1 MFRVPELLNYCAKV
15 FGVSARVVVQPSVI
29 YRDVSGE
36 FVLLNLQ
43 SGVYYGLDAIGSRMW
58 QLLTEQRDVD
68 EVCAILIDEYETSSD
83 VLRADVDRLVSE
95 LAEKGLVSIH
105 RSAEPV

>member
-1 MFRVPELLNYCAKV
+1 M
-15 FGVSARVVVQPSVI
+15 SARVVVQPSVI

-36 FVLLNLQ
+36 IVLLDLQ

-58 QLLTEQRDVD
+58 QLLMEQHDVD
-68 EVCAILIDEYETSSD
+68 DVCSIMIDEYETSSD
-83 VLRADVDRLVSE
+83 ALRADVDRLVTE

-105 RSAEPV
+105 SSAEPV

>member
-1 MFRVPELLNYCAKV
+1 M
-15 FGVSARVVVQPSVI
+15 SARVVVQPSVI

-36 FVLLNLQ
+36 IVLLDLQ

-58 QLLTEQRDVD
+58 QLLIEQRDVD
-68 EVCAILIDEYETSSD
+68 EVCSIMVDEYETSSD
-83 VLRADVDRLVSE
+83 VLRTDVDRLVSE

-105 RSAEPV
+105 PSGEAA